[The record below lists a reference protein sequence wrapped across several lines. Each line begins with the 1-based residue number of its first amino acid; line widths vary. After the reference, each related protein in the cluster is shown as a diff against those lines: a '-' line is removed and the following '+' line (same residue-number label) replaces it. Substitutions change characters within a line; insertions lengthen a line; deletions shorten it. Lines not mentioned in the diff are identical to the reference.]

1 MIMAQSLKKTEQ
13 FKVFTDEEALALIAK
28 IKEDENNEGYEVI
41 KYSVTLKEKKSK
53 GEVIDAFFLVE
64 ITKRWSE

>member
-1 MIMAQSLKKTEQ
+1 MAQSLKKTEQ

-41 KYSVTLKEKKSK
+41 KYSVTLKEIKSK